1 MDGVRPPNDTE
12 LIPTLSLNVAVNVT
26 VLDWSLV
33 LRATLVVL
41 AESPDAFPALVIE
54 GLWLS
59 LLLIL
64 IVISSVILFPAE
76 SSAVAV
82 SVSVLAPKL

>member
-1 MDGVRPPNDTE
+1 M
-12 LIPTLSLNVAVNVT
+12 NVT

-33 LRATLVVL
+33 LRATEVVL

-64 IVISSVILFPAE
+64 IVISSVILLPAA
-76 SSAVAV
+76 SSTVAV
-82 SVSVLAPKL
+82 KVSVLEPKL